1 MILTLYEPFRHWS
14 ETGSVYILSDPH
26 FGDSDCKL
34 MDPRWIEPY
43 KIGCKHLNL
52 AANVCGY
59 IPVSLGKLIKEGI
72 LSDILSIHRITIDQ
86 ATEEKKKGEAVPDN

>member
-1 MILTLYEPFRHWS
+1 MILTLYEPFRHWA

-34 MDPRWIEPY
+34 MDPGWIEPEEQ
-43 KIGCKHLNL
+43 CKHLNV

-59 IPVSLGKLIKEGI
+59 MPVSLGKLIKEGI
-72 LSDILSIHRITIDQ
+72 LSDISSIHRITIDQ
-86 ATEEKKKGEAVPDN
+86 ATEEKKNGEAVPDN